1 MDPSPRLK
9 VIVISGPINA
19 GKSTVARLL
28 ALKFPGGIYVDGDDL
43 AAGGMPLEEKIP
55 LVLDGIVD
63 AARAAR
69 GRHIF
74 VAYPL
79 RSEDWRRLER
89 ELGAT
94 GIETICV
101 TLAPPIAVALSDRPG
116 RSLSEKERRR
126 IHEMYDE
133 GYYQRPFSR
142 AICDNGEETPEQT
155 AESIFGALGL

>member
-1 MDPSPRLK
+1 MDQSPRSK

-28 ALKFPGGIYVDGDDL
+28 AQKFPGGIYVDGDDL
-43 AAGGMPLEEKIP
+43 AAGGIPLEEKIP
-55 LVLDGIVD
+55 LVLDRIIET
-63 AARAAR
+63 ARAAT
-69 GRHIF
+69 GQHIF

-79 RSEDWRRLER
+79 RSKDWRRLER

-116 RSLSEKERRR
+116 RSLNEKERRR
-126 IHEMYDE
+126 IREMYDE
-133 GYYQRPFSR
+133 GYHRRPFSL
-142 AICDNGEETPEQT
+142 AIFDNGEETPEQT
-155 AESIFGALGL
+155 AERIVGALGL

>member
-1 MDPSPRLK
+1 MNQSPRSK
-9 VIVISGPINA
+9 VIVINGPIDA

-28 ALKFPGGIYVDGDDL
+28 AQKCPGGAYVDGDDL
-43 AAGGMPLEEKIP
+43 AAGGIPLEEKIP
-55 LVLDGIVD
+55 LVLGGIVE
-63 AARAAR
+63 AARAAT

-126 IHEMYDE
+126 IREMYNE
-133 GYYQRPFSR
+133 GYHRRPFSR
-142 AICDNGEETPEQT
+142 AIFDNGEETPEQT

>member
-1 MDPSPRLK
+1 M
-9 VIVISGPINA
+9 INGPINV

-28 ALKFPGGIYVDGDDL
+28 AQKFPGGIYVDGDDL

-55 LVLDGIVD
+55 VVLDGIVD

-69 GRHIF
+69 GRHLF

-79 RSEDWRRLER
+79 RIEDWRRLER
-89 ELGAT
+89 ALGSIGVEA
-94 GIETICV
+94 ICV

-126 IHEMYDE
+126 IREMYDE
-133 GYYQRPFSR
+133 GYHQRAFSR
-142 AICDNGEETPEQT
+142 AIFDNGEETPEQT
-155 AESIFGALGL
+155 AERIVEALGL